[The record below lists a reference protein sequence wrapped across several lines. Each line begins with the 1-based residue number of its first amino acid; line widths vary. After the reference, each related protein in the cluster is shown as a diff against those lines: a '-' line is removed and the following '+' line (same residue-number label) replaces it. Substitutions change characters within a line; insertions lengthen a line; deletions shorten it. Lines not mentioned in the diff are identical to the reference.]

1 MHSNSN
7 CNPHKVDEK
16 QAYCI
21 IGHVV
26 RILLKNKIPVNER
39 TIMDIV
45 ASKLKEQLDL
55 SEPDERAIIMALKM
69 LRPSSGN

>member
-1 MHSNSN
+1 MHTNSN
-7 CNPHKVDEK
+7 CNSNKVEEK

-21 IGHVV
+21 IGHGV

-55 SEPDERAIIMALKM
+55 SEPDERAIIMALRM
-69 LRPSSGN
+69 LCPSSGN